1 MADAPKTT
9 TVEALQWHTYNGK
22 EYNIGDTYQIDDA
35 LVDSVT
41 TQGKAVRT
49 DRVAHAK
56 RQAAAADAV
65 PAKGRAR
72 KNKMLKVQKTSKSA
86 KKK

>member
-56 RQAAAADAV
+56 RQAKASV
-65 PAKGRAR
+65 EAKRGR
-72 KNKMLKVQKTSKSA
+72 KNKMLKVEKTA
-86 KKK
+86 TARKKK